1 MESDRADRRRDS
13 DSRSSGNRRTYT
25 LAVLFGAPVA
35 LLVFAASL
43 TVIPLIYLAICAE
56 GVAVALLATSD
67 VQSAEAHP
75 IGPDEEGSAAVPSYS
90 GIDRVEVLAENVKSA
105 AKGSDLSRREIS
117 RMVTR
122 ILDQSKPSPGATS
135 SVSSEETGTDGN
147 LSQAMA
153 DVVQPSSDRYKS
165 TSEGSRQTKPV
176 PGSGYEQRPPG
187 RGRYL
192 QSLEQ
197 VVSYLE
203 RGMSR

>member
-1 MESDRADRRRDS
+1 MESDRADRRGGS
-13 DSRSSGNRRTYT
+13 GSRPSGNRRTYT
-25 LAVLFGAPVA
+25 LAVLFAAPVA

-67 VQSAEAHP
+67 VQSAEARATGH
-75 IGPDEEGSAAVPSYS
+75 DEGGSAAIPSYS
-90 GIDRVEVLAENVKSA
+90 GVDRVEMLAENVKSA
-105 AKGSDLSRREIS
+105 AKGSDQSRREIS

-122 ILDQSKPSPGATS
+122 ILDQSKPSPDVMS
-135 SVSSEETGTDGN
+135 SVSSERTGTDGN

-153 DVVQPSSDRYKS
+153 DVVQQSTDRHKSS
-165 TSEGSRQTKPV
+165 SEGSRQTKAV

-192 QSLEQ
+192 QSLEE

-203 RGMSR
+203 RGMGR